1 MKYIKAHK
9 GSAVLILIVII
20 LAAVYI
26 GISIYF
32 SSHFFSNTTV
42 NGEDASFMTAKEVDQ
57 ILRNAADS
65 YVLTIT
71 DRDGNSY
78 ELIGADFGY
87 SYTLSNSSK
96 TLLKEQSGFAWPMQI
111 SQQHELTLDVSAS
124 YEETDAKN
132 AISKLALFDTDSYI
146 APQDAALTQTED
158 GWVITE
164 EVMGTTLLD
173 SARQKVLDCL
183 NDGTTTLE
191 LTDEDYENPTVYSN
205 DESLNT
211 TLSQISKYTDTTI
224 TYTLKSSDEN
234 LVIDSSII
242 QSLLSIADDGSVSIS
257 EEAVTDYV
265 QSLAST
271 YNTYGDER
279 EFKTTL
285 GDTITIGG
293 GDYGW
298 VVDKEAMVK
307 QLLEDLNTGGSI
319 TGEMQYSQEA
329 TYEGSQEI
337 QDTYVEIDYSNQHLY
352 YYKEGKLIV
361 ETDIVSGN
369 ISKGNGSP
377 DGIFKIV
384 YKQSPATLVG
394 EDYSSDVTYFMPFAY
409 NVGIHDASWRSSFGG
424 SIYKTSGSHGCINV
438 PASAA
443 KKIYKNIETG
453 TPVIAFYRDTVK
465 LTSENAK
472 VSNAYSYVSED

>member
-9 GSAVLILIVII
+9 ISAILILIVII
-20 LAAVYI
+20 LAAIYV

-32 SSHFFSNTTV
+32 STHFFPNTTV
-42 NGEDASFMTAKEVDQ
+42 NGEEASKMTADEVDSV
-57 ILRNAADS
+57 LRAAADN

-71 DRDGNSY
+71 DRDGNDY
-78 ELIGADFGY
+78 ELVGADFDY
-87 SYTLSNSSK
+87 SYSLPDSSK
-96 TLLKEQSGFAWPMQI
+96 TLLKEQSGFAWPMNLNR
-111 SQQHELTLDVSAS
+111 SHELTLDVDAS
-124 YEETDAKN
+124 YEETAAKN
-132 AISKLALFDTDSYI
+132 AMSKLALFDTDSYI
-146 APQDAALTQTED
+146 APQDAQLTETDD

-173 SARQKVLDCL
+173 SARDKVLAALDE
-183 NDGTTTLE
+183 GAATLE
-191 LTDEDYENPTVYSN
+191 LTNDDYENPTVYSD
-205 DESLNT
+205 DESLQNT
-211 TLSQISKYTDTTI
+211 LTQISKYTDTTI
-224 TYTLKSSDEN
+224 TYTLKSSDED
-234 LVIDSSII
+234 LVIDGTVIK
-242 QSLLSIADDGSVSIS
+242 SLIKIDDDGNISID
-257 EEAVTDYV
+257 EDAVTDYV

-279 EFKTTL
+279 EFETSL

-298 VVDKEAMVK
+298 VVDKDAMK
-307 QLLEDLNTGGSI
+307 EQLLEDLNTGGTI

-329 TYEGSQEI
+329 TYEGSDEI
-337 QDTYVEIDYSNQHLY
+337 QDTYVEIDYTKQHLY

-369 ISKGNGSP
+369 INKGNGSP

-394 EDYSSDVTYFMPFAY
+394 ENYSSDVTYFMPFAY

-438 PASAA
+438 PESAA
-443 KKIYKNIETG
+443 KKIYKNIEAG
-453 TPVIAFYRDTVK
+453 TPVIAFYRKAVK